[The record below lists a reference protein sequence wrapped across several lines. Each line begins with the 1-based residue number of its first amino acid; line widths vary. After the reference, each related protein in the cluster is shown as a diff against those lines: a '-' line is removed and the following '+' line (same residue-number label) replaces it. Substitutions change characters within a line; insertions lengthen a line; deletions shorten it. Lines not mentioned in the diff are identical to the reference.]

1 MISVILDIDIFG
13 ALGGTDL
20 ALTIS
25 LVLLI
30 IYFLWIYAWAKKQV
44 GATVGLLLAILITW
58 ILFYNFQQLIWVPF
72 ILYLWS
78 IFGKDLLERVPK
90 PR

>member
-1 MISVILDIDIFG
+1 MILDIDIFG
-13 ALGGTDL
+13 ALEGTDL

-58 ILFYNFQQLIWVPF
+58 LLFYNFQQLIWVPF
-72 ILYLWS
+72 VLYLWS

>member
-1 MISVILDIDIFG
+1 MILEVDIFG

>member
-1 MISVILDIDIFG
+1 MILEFNFFG
-13 ALGGTDL
+13 ALSGSDL
-20 ALTIS
+20 ALTIA

-30 IYFLWIYAWAKKQV
+30 IYFLWMYAWAKKQV
-44 GATVGLLLAILITW
+44 GATVGLLLAVLITFL
-58 ILFYNFQQLIWVPF
+58 LFYQFPELIRVPF

>member
-1 MISVILDIDIFG
+1 VILDIDVFG
-13 ALGGTDL
+13 ALQGTDL

>member
-1 MISVILDIDIFG
+1 MISVILEIDIFG
-13 ALGGTDL
+13 ALEGTDL

-44 GATVGLLLAILITW
+44 GATVGLLLTILITW

>member
-1 MISVILDIDIFG
+1 MILEFDFFG
-13 ALGGTDL
+13 ALTGTDL
-20 ALTIS
+20 ALTIA

-44 GATVGLLLAILITW
+44 GATVGLLLAILISW
-58 ILFYNFQQLIWVPF
+58 LLFYNFQELIWVPF
-72 ILYLWS
+72 ILWLWS
-78 IFGKDLLERVPK
+78 VFGKDLLERVPK

>member
-1 MISVILDIDIFG
+1 VINVILEFNFFG
-13 ALGGTDL
+13 ALEGTDL
-20 ALTIS
+20 GLTLA

-58 ILFYNFQQLIWVPF
+58 LLFYNFQDLIWVPF